1 MNVQI
6 IKNNDELEWA
16 VIPYDEYLTLVEKAE
31 MLVDIQEF
39 DCFQN
44 ASSSGEEH
52 LFPMKIVD
60 ELLAGQNPIKVFR
73 EFQKMTQ
80 NELAL
85 KVGISIPYL
94 SQLESG
100 IRKGSIKVLSEI
112 SKALGVDLEMI
123 LINPE

>member
-31 MLVDIQEF
+31 MLEDIQEF
-39 DCFQN
+39 DRFQN

>member
-31 MLVDIQEF
+31 MLEDIQEF
-39 DCFQN
+39 DRFQN

-80 NELAL
+80 NELAH